1 MISIEK
7 RTRFLQDYMN
17 GLFTMNDVVKIKLL
31 FSCALFED
39 FMDLISKYQIY
50 GWNNSVENALEIK
63 RYSP

>member
-1 MISIEK
+1 
-7 RTRFLQDYMN
+7 
-17 GLFTMNDVVKIKLL
+17 MNDVVKIKLL

-39 FMDLISKYQIY
+39 FIDLISKYQIY